1 MESHRQI
8 EDEAAM
14 LLAKRDSGDW
24 SESDEARLAQWLAR
38 STARRVAFL
47 RLEAIWEDTRRLKV
61 LRAKRPAQPVRP
73 GKRRS

>member
-8 EDEAAM
+8 EQAAAA

-24 SESDEARLAQWLAR
+24 NESDEEWLAQWITE

-47 RLEAIWEDTRRLKV
+47 RLEAILERARRLEV
-61 LRAKRPAQPVRP
+61 LRA
-73 GKRRS
+73 